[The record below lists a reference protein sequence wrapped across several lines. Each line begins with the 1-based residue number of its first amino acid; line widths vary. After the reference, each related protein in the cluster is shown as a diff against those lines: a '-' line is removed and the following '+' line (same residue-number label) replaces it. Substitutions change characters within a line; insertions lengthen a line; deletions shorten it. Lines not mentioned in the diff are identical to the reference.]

1 MAALAFGP
9 IHNITTKSL
18 AIVSP
23 DQVEPG
29 LLGKIIKKVLG
40 LLSFLKRKKKEE
52 KKEEEEEKQ
61 ESKQDENTKDKEE

>member
-1 MAALAFGP
+1 M
-9 IHNITTKSL
+9 
-18 AIVSP
+18 SP

-52 KKEEEEEKQ
+52 EKEEEKDDSTEN
-61 ESKQDENTKDKEE
+61 ENTKDKEE